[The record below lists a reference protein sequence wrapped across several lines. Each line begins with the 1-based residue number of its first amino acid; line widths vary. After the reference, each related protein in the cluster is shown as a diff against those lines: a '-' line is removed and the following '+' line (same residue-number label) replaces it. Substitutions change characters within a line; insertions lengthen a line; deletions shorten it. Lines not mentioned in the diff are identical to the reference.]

1 MSEITEKLYGVAGSG
16 DVTEVQKLL
25 NSGADVNAKTRNGET
40 ALHSAV
46 IQGHREV
53 LELLLANGADVN
65 ALNGYG
71 ETPLE
76 RAVYYV
82 REYSNKETVEI
93 LRRHGGV
100 LKGSYANYGEYESYR
115 RPT

>member
-40 ALHSAV
+40 ALHSAA
-46 IQGHREV
+46 IQRHKEV

-71 ETPLE
+71 ETPFGARGLLHSGVQQQRDSRGITTARRRFE
-76 RAVYYV
+76 GVV
-82 REYSNKETVEI
+82 R
-93 LRRHGGV
+93 
-100 LKGSYANYGEYESYR
+100 
-115 RPT
+115 